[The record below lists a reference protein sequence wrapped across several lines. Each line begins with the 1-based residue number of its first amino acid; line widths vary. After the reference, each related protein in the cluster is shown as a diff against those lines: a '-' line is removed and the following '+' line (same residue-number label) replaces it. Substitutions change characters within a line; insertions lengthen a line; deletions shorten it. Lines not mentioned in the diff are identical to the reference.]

1 MSKHKQ
7 EKAVEPTSND
17 EEVSE
22 DQFDGSVV
30 DPDAAKKV
38 TFASLGL
45 NEVLC
50 NTCEKMGWTH
60 ASAIQAASI
69 PYALQGKDV
78 IGLAQTGSG
87 KTASFALPI
96 LHNLLLNPQQL
107 YALVMAPTREL
118 AFQISEQ
125 FEALGSAIGVTCAV
139 VVGGIDAMTQAM
151 ALAKKPHIVI
161 GTPGRILYH
170 LQNTRGFSL
179 KSIKF
184 LVLDEADRLLNMD
197 FEDAID
203 AILKVMPR
211 ERTSFLFS
219 ATMTNKVAKLQ
230 RASLHNP
237 VKVQVGTSKYATVD
251 TLVQQYL
258 FVPEKFKDCYLTYL
272 LTEFTGHSA
281 IVFTA
286 QCATAQR
293 ISLVLRHLGF
303 KALPLHGKMPQTK
316 RLGALNQF
324 KAGGIKILI
333 ATDVASRGLDIPL
346 VDLVLNYDIPQ
357 HTKDY
362 IHRVGRTARAGHS
375 GRALNLVT
383 QYDVEQY
390 QKIEEYIGKKLDL
403 YKTEEDQVLVLM
415 ERVAEAQRYAAMDMR
430 ESGFGKK
437 RKRDANEGEEK
448 TLEKTSNPHKKSRK

>member
-1 MSKHKQ
+1 
-7 EKAVEPTSND
+7 
-17 EEVSE
+17 
-22 DQFDGSVV
+22 
-30 DPDAAKKV
+30 
-38 TFASLGL
+38 
-45 NEVLC
+45 
-50 NTCEKMGWTH
+50 
-60 ASAIQAASI
+60 
-69 PYALQGKDV
+69 
-78 IGLAQTGSG
+78 
-87 KTASFALPI
+87 
-96 LHNLLLNPQQL
+96 
-107 YALVMAPTREL
+107 
-118 AFQISEQ
+118 
-125 FEALGSAIGVTCAV
+125 
-139 VVGGIDAMTQAM
+139 MTQAM

-237 VKVQVGTSKYATVD
+237 VKVQVSTSKYATVD

-293 ISLVLRHLGF
+293 I
-303 KALPLHGKMPQTK
+303 
-316 RLGALNQF
+316 
-324 KAGGIKILI
+324 
-333 ATDVASRGLDIPL
+333 
-346 VDLVLNYDIPQ
+346 
-357 HTKDY
+357 
-362 IHRVGRTARAGHS
+362 
-375 GRALNLVT
+375 
-383 QYDVEQY
+383 
-390 QKIEEYIGKKLDL
+390 
-403 YKTEEDQVLVLM
+403 
-415 ERVAEAQRYAAMDMR
+415 RYVID
-430 ESGFGKK
+430 
-437 RKRDANEGEEK
+437 
-448 TLEKTSNPHKKSRK
+448 